1 MGAKPSKEKNNAEG
15 VEDDHENSESNV
27 SESERR
33 VNALLSAGAS
43 SREKGESPEKDEG
56 RLKCILPFL
65 ILLHIYLCWIFTNV
79 SKVYV

>member
-1 MGAKPSKEKNNAEG
+1 MMGAKSSKEKNNAEG

-43 SREKGESPEKDEG
+43 SQEEGESQEKDEG
-56 RLKCILPFL
+56 RLNCILPFL
-65 ILLHIYLCWIFTNV
+65 ILLHITIR
-79 SKVYV
+79 